1 MQSTISEAAMEER
14 RRSPRNKVTIEV
26 NGKGRATLEVR
37 VLDVSEHGLL
47 VESSTPLRPGG
58 TCEIAIEVPGGER
71 GIRAEVR
78 RCRAQMVETEKGP
91 RIVYHAGLEFDKPA
105 AGGEEVKN
113 LISELCGTGTASE
126 AARNKGGEEAR
137 SRDGGE
143 TTKDFR
149 FAM

>member
-1 MQSTISEAAMEER
+1 MEER

-26 NGKGRATLEVR
+26 NGKGRATLEVS

-47 VESSTPLRPGG
+47 VESSTPVRPGG
-58 TCEIAIEVPGGER
+58 MCEIAIEVPGGER
-71 GIRAEVR
+71 MIRAEVR

-91 RIVYHAGLEFDKPA
+91 RIVYHAGLEFDQPA

-113 LISELCGTGTASE
+113 LISELCGTGTAP
-126 AARNKGGEEAR
+126 GESHGKDGDEPR
-137 SRDGGE
+137 SREDGE

>member
-1 MQSTISEAAMEER
+1 MEER

-26 NGKGRATLEVR
+26 NGKGRATLEVS

-47 VESSTPLRPGG
+47 VESSTPVRPGG
-58 TCEIAIEVPGGER
+58 MCEIAIEVPGGER
-71 GIRAEVR
+71 MIRAEVR
-78 RCRAQMVETEKGP
+78 RCRAHMVETEKGP
-91 RIVYHAGLEFDKPA
+91 RIVYHAGLEFEKPA

-113 LISELCGTGTASE
+113 LISELCGTGTAPGESDG
-126 AARNKGGEEAR
+126 KDGEEAR
-137 SRDGGE
+137 SPEDGE

>member
-1 MQSTISEAAMEER
+1 MEER

-26 NGKGRATLEVR
+26 NGKGRATLEVS

-47 VESSTPLRPGG
+47 VESSTPVRPGG

-71 GIRAEVR
+71 MIRAEVR
-78 RCRAQMVETEKGP
+78 RCRAQMVESEKGP
-91 RIVYHAGLEFDKPA
+91 RIVYHAGLEFNQPA

-113 LISELCGTGTASE
+113 LISELCGTGTAPGE
-126 AARNKGGEEAR
+126 PHGKEGEEAR
-137 SRDGGE
+137 SSEDGE
-143 TTKDFR
+143 TSKDFR